1 MKKKIFATLVA
12 FALVAISA
20 SAQEVRIISNGERTV
35 TVYQNIDNNKIL
47 SLLESGV
54 AIVNVSIGQPVV
66 EGGLTKHPVRQYWL
80 ADGKSYSSKD
90 ILITEGSSID
100 ENLASEYHKK
110 SVDTRFVESLYDD
123 KERDV
128 YYYQVEYGKKTYK
141 IVEASCNKHGWAFGL
156 YAGYEK
162 FQSVNSP
169 IAGVSAQ
176 FSQPYYMVEL
186 TAEGGFTEYSS
197 NAEKAG
203 EKYFNYRTGLVAGFT
218 VPRLFDKYDLNR
230 LYLIGGLK
238 YKWFATDSPKG
249 EDGSLLK
256 SEGNL
261 LSPVVGL
268 RYERRLFA
276 KGHSFYLQVTAEQD
290 RAIIQNMDDATNWG
304 VICKLGFNFG
314 AGRNKIKNK

>member
-1 MKKKIFATLVA
+1 MHKKIFATLVA
-12 FALVAISA
+12 VVLVAISA
-20 SAQEVRIISNGERTV
+20 SAQEVRIISNGEKSV

-54 AIVNVSIGQPVV
+54 AIVNVSTGQPVV

-80 ADGKSYSSKD
+80 ENGKGYSKD
-90 ILITEGSSID
+90 IFVIEGVKVD
-100 ENLASEYHKK
+100 EALVEEFHKK
-110 SVDTRFVESLYDD
+110 SVDTRMVESLYDD
-123 KERDV
+123 KKRDL
-128 YYYQVEYGKKTYK
+128 YYYEVNYGNTYK
-141 IVEASCNKHGWAFGL
+141 IAEASCNKYGWAFGL
-156 YAGYEK
+156 YGGYEN
-162 FQSVNSP
+162 FQTVNSP
-169 IAGVSAQ
+169 IAGLSAQ

-186 TAEGGFTEYSS
+186 TAEGGFTKYSQ

-218 VPRLFDKYDLNR
+218 VPSLFDKYDLNR

-238 YKWFATDSPKG
+238 YKWFSTDSQAG

-304 VICKLGFNFG
+304 VVGKVGFNFG
-314 AGRNKIKNK
+314 AGRNKVKNK